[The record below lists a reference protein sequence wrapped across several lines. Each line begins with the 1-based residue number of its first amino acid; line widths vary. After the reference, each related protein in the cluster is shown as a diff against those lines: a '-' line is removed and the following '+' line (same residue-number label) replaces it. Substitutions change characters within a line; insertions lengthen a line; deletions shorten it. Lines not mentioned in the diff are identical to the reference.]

1 MESRE
6 VRQQSARQPQH
17 PPWCPEGLTRTQKRR
32 LQRERQEELSKG
44 KNSGQSGDQQ
54 QPDPKG
60 KGPSVDVNMVFMLLI
75 EFLAPSSE
83 DEELDFSD
91 QIAQLALDPMTAIFE
106 KPTDNER
113 QYLKALFVKGRVDG
127 QPMTKILVDG
137 GAAINIM
144 PYAVYRKL
152 GKGDQDLIKIDMM
165 LKYFEGNVSPVKGA
179 ICVELTIGSK
189 TLPTTFFVISGR
201 GAYNLLLGRDW
212 IHANCCIPSTMHQCL
227 VQWVDDRIEIVPG
240 DSSYVIASA
249 EADTYERT
257 RCILGEI
264 WEKDFLKVADYEI
277 PPIQALGSD
286 EEF

>member
-1 MESRE
+1 
-6 VRQQSARQPQH
+6 VD
-17 PPWCPEGLTRTQKRR
+17 
-32 LQRERQEELSKG
+32 LS
-44 KNSGQSGDQQ
+44 D
-54 QPDPKG
+54 
-60 KGPSVDVNMVFMLLI
+60 L
-75 EFLAPSSE
+75 
-83 DEELDFSD
+83 
-91 QIAQLALDPMTAIFE
+91 IAQLALDPMTAIFE
-106 KPTDNER
+106 KPADNER
-113 QYLKALFVKGRVDG
+113 QHLKALFVKGRVDG

-152 GKGDQDLIKIDMM
+152 GKGDQDLTKTDMM
-165 LKYFEGNVSPVKGA
+165 LKDFEGNVSPV
-179 ICVELTIGSK
+179 
-189 TLPTTFFVISGR
+189 LPTTFFIISGK

-227 VQWVDDRIEIVPG
+227 VQWVGDKIEIVPG
-240 DSSYVIASA
+240 DSSYVIASV

-277 PPIQALGSD
+277 PPIQAVGSD